1 MHVSEPNRQ
10 PNQQANPNPGTS
22 TGDHSDAFSPMPEPA
37 WLRPVKMAVAIM
49 SVLIVVGIGLLFYGL
64 AVNIGNLPSSSDQ
77 TAVIH
82 YPSGLSMINSRM
94 AEDGAVILSFDDGKG
109 GISVIRVSPDRKDM
123 NVILQLT
130 PSDQPQFRLE

>member
-1 MHVSEPNRQ
+1 
-10 PNQQANPNPGTS
+10 
-22 TGDHSDAFSPMPEPA
+22 
-37 WLRPVKMAVAIM
+37 
-49 SVLIVVGIGLLFYGL
+49 
-64 AVNIGNLPSSSDQ
+64 
-77 TAVIH
+77 
-82 YPSGLSMINSRM
+82 M

>member
-1 MHVSEPNRQ
+1 MHPSEQNRQ
-10 PNQQANPNPGTS
+10 SNQQANHHPDAQS
-22 TGDHSDAFSPMPEPA
+22 GDHDSGFPMSPEPA
-37 WLRPVKMAVAIM
+37 WLRPVKMAVVIM

-82 YPSGLSMINSRM
+82 YPSGLSMIDSRM
-94 AEDGAVILSFDDGKG
+94 AEEGAVILSFDDGKG

>member
-1 MHVSEPNRQ
+1 MHPSGSNHQ
-10 PNQQANPNPGTS
+10 PNQQANPNPVAENGN
-22 TGDHSDAFSPMPEPA
+22 HSDAFSPLPEPA
-37 WLRPVKMAVAIM
+37 WLKPVKMAVVIM

-82 YPSGLSMINSRM
+82 YPSGLTMINSWM

-109 GISVIRVSPDRKDM
+109 GISVIRVSPDRKEM